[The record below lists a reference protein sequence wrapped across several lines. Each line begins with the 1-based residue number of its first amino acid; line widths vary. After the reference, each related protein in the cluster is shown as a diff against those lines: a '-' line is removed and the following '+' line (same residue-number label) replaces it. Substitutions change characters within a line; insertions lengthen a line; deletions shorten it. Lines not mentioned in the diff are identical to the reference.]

1 MTEILAFAL
10 IASLG
15 MLVQSVVGFAGSLL
29 AVPLFSLLMSPRDA
43 VPGYAFLMLAVNGFL
58 VCEGRRHI
66 QWRSVRGLLLGGLPG
81 VPIGALALKHLP
93 TSIIGAAISIVTL
106 LFGLLFLARVVND
119 ANCLCLGEA
128 AVTPELGCR
137 MAEAFV
143 NARFLD
149 AADVPEAVRAFW
161 REARDEL
168 MARGGEP
175 AVRELE
181 FLKTP

>member
-1 MTEILAFAL
+1 MK
-10 IASLG
+10 IAVG
-15 MLVQSVVGFAGSLL
+15 SVVKGFRLKEAIKSHLQARGHTVLDVGCQDTRQFCKFPSVGQRIAQVLNSGQ
-29 AVPLFSLLMSPRDA
+29 AE
-43 VPGYAFLMLAVNGFL
+43 LAVNCCGS
-58 VCEGRRHI
+58 G
-66 QWRSVRGLLLGGLPG
+66 
-81 VPIGALALKHLP
+81 
-93 TSIIGAAISIVTL
+93 TGAAISAGKFQGVCAVSCESEQTAR
-106 LFGLLFLARVVND
+106 LARVVND

-149 AADVPEAVRAFW
+149 APDVPEPVRAFW